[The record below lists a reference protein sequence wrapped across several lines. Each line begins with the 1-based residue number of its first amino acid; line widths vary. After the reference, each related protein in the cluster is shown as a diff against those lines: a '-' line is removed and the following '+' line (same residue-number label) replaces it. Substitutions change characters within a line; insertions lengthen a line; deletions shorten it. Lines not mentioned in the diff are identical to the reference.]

1 MSEGSEAQLEVL
13 TQENAFMKK
22 YLSLR
27 NKCEQFQQANE
38 KLVNRIHH
46 VKKLVKRYKRE
57 RRFLTKRLDEHND
70 NYREAQVPVM
80 WEEDQMYNLLRPTP
94 TFSPHTES
102 PAAVKQKPAK
112 KIKSHAK
119 PADLSHDSSLST
131 EISPLQSH
139 DRQSASIMSSLQPLF
154 LAHGMKQAES
164 HMSTPK
170 TKKVKVE
177 KGFTPPKKPTNAF
190 LMFCDQYRQAIQEEY
205 RREHRELIPHHEL
218 TKRLAMRWN
227 SLASDDKKVY
237 YDMFEI
243 EKRQYELDMMKHKQP
258 ASSGLSG
265 KSQATMQLES
275 DSAVSSL
282 IIKQEL

>member
-1 MSEGSEAQLEVL
+1 MSEALEPQLEAL
-13 TQENAFMKK
+13 SQENVFMQK

-27 NKCEQFQQANE
+27 NKCEQLQQANE

-57 RRFLTKRLDEHND
+57 RRFLTSRLDQHND

-80 WEEDQMYNLLRPTP
+80 WEEDQMYNLLRPSP
-94 TFSPHTES
+94 TFSPPTES

-112 KIKSHAK
+112 KIKSHVR
-119 PADLSHDSSLST
+119 PADMSHDPSLSS
-131 EISPLQSH
+131 EFSPPQSH

-154 LAHGMKQAES
+154 LTHGMKTERHAS
-164 HMSTPK
+164 PPK

-177 KGFTPPKKPTNAF
+177 KGFSPPKKPTNAF

-205 RREHRELIPHHEL
+205 RREHRELIPHQEL
-218 TKRLAMRWN
+218 TKRLAMKWN
-227 SLASDDKKVY
+227 SLSPDDKKVY

-243 EKRQYELDMMKHKQP
+243 EKRQYELEMKSKQP
-258 ASSGLSG
+258 TG
-265 KSQATMQLES
+265 KSVATMQLES
-275 DSAVSSL
+275 DIAVSSL
-282 IIKQEL
+282 VMKQE